1 MLPARSLDD
10 WVTVLTFKG
19 LKTGK
24 LITKKTGGTSN
35 QTIDE
40 AQLAALRLYYL
51 QDDPDRIVSIET
63 KSRREWLEQAQPVD
77 LPGQPKKKR
86 RVNAKKRRGKAQ

>member
-1 MLPARSLDD
+1 MLPGRSLDD
-10 WVTVLTFKG
+10 WVTVLTFRG

-24 LITKKTGGTSN
+24 LITKRTGGTSN

-63 KSRREWLEQAQPVD
+63 KTRKEWLEQAQPVSM
-77 LPGQPKKKR
+77 PGQPKKKR
-86 RVNAKKRRGKAQ
+86 RVNAKKRRGKTK